1 MVNSIPSSGRRAL
14 LALPAAWLAGCALA
28 PADEGS
34 APAAGTSTGEDLLFP
49 WRSINGGFLAPPG
62 PVLGFPARPGTGMFV
77 KLVAPTA
84 LALRGGDLLVVDSGA
99 GRLWRLDLGLNT
111 IAAIAGA
118 PTAPGTA
125 TALGADLS
133 AWVLDTAAAQVLRFA
148 RDGRLLQ
155 TFRAGAAA
163 SAPASLALVDGGVTL
178 LLADRALPRWAE
190 LRGVGLIAVEIRPD
204 GEGDGGPRNVDAIA
218 LFGDE
223 VLVLDRLA
231 AAVWRVQRDGRV
243 RGRLGDGVLKQP
255 TALAVDRQGRVFVV
269 EAAGQALVALAPGEP
284 PRRFEARELGVVQ
297 IGGIAVD
304 ERLLAVAD
312 RVGGTVVL
320 HRIAPR
326 GVR

>member
-1 MVNSIPSSGRRAL
+1 MVIEVRSIRRRAL
-14 LALPAAWLAGCALA
+14 LVLPAAWLAGCAQA
-28 PADEGS
+28 PAGEGS
-34 APAAGTSTGEDLLFP
+34 ARSSAPSGGGNLLSS
-49 WRSINGGFLAPPG
+49 WRSVNGGFLAPPG
-62 PVLGFPARPGTGMFV
+62 PVLGIPARPGTGMFV
-77 KLVAPTA
+77 RLIAPTA
-84 LALRGGDLLVVDSGA
+84 LALRGSDLLVVDSGA

-125 TALGADLS
+125 VAISADLS

-163 SAPASLALVDGGVTL
+163 SAPASLALGDGGATL

-190 LRGVGLIAVEIRPD
+190 LRGVGAIAVEIRPE

-218 LFGDE
+218 LVGDE

-231 AAVWRVQRDGRV
+231 AVVWRVQRDGRV
-243 RGRLGDGVLKQP
+243 RGHLGDGALRLP
-255 TALAVDRQGRVFVV
+255 TALAADRQGRVFVV
-269 EAAGQALVALAPGEP
+269 EASGQSLVVLAPGEP

-297 IGGIAVD
+297 VGGIAVD